1 MLIKLNRLCR
11 LSLAAI
17 FVLSAFFGLTSTA
30 RAQATRTWISGVGDD
45 ANPGSRTAPCK
56 TLAGAIAKTTA
67 GGEID
72 ALDPGGFGALTITK
86 AITIDG
92 KGSLASILAS
102 GTTGLN
108 VAAGSNDIVT
118 IRNFSITG
126 QGTGIYGINI
136 LSAGQVRI
144 ENCVIFGF
152 ANDGIHFSQSASSAV
167 LYVQNTQIHNCNNGI
182 YVNNASSPANVVIE
196 NCQVAECATGFF
208 GDANTTSA
216 IRNSLF
222 TQNTG
227 PGINISAS
235 SAVATI
241 DNTEV
246 SGNGAG
252 ISAGGAITISRD
264 TIVNNTGTGLTVTGT
279 GSIRTFHN
287 NVITG
292 NNPDGTPT
300 GSLPLK

>member
-1 MLIKLNRLCR
+1 MPIP
-11 LSLAAI
+11 AA
-17 FVLSAFFGLTSTA
+17 
-30 RAQATRTWISGVGDD
+30 
-45 ANPGSRTAPCK
+45 APRPAK
-56 TLAGAIAKTTA
+56 TIAGAIAKTTA

-72 ALDPGGFGALTITK
+72 ALDPGGFGTLTITK
-86 AITIDG
+86 AITLDG
-92 KGSLASILAS
+92 KGPLASILAS
-102 GTTGLN
+102 GTPGLN
-108 VAAGSNDIVT
+108 VAAGPNDVVT
-118 IRNFSITG
+118 IRNYSITG
-126 QGTGIYGINI
+126 QGTGTYGINI

-152 ANDGIHFSQSASSAV
+152 SSDGIHFSPSTSNAV
-167 LYVQNTQIHNCNNGI
+167 LYVRNTQIHNCANGI
-182 YVNNASSPANVVIE
+182 YVGSPGSPANVVIE
-196 NCQVAECATGFF
+196 NSQVEECATGLF

-246 SGNGAG
+246 SGNGSG
-252 ISAGGAITISRD
+252 ISASGAITISRD
-264 TIVNNTGTGLTVTGT
+264 TIVNNTGTGLTATGT

-292 NNPDGTPT
+292 NNPDGIPT